1 MIVRA
6 ALCPS
11 PPLLAAGVCGHAAV
25 LPELREACE
34 AAVGW
39 LLAAAPDAVTVV
51 GPAPVTASWPPD
63 SVPDLSMHA
72 PALNRLA
79 RSAGARHP
87 RVGAVDPSSPPL
99 PLAPAI
105 GGPSSGPPS
114 PPVPLALAIGTQ
126 LLDAA
131 GYVGPRV
138 LQSVA
143 ESASPDAC
151 RDLGRDLA
159 ADAPLTALLVMGD
172 GSARRSAAAP
182 GYLDDRAEPFDAL
195 VEQALRDGDLAAL
208 ASLDPDLARDL
219 LAAGRPAWQVLA
231 AALALAPAT
240 PQAAASPPAT
250 ASPAAASPT
259 TASPAT
265 ASPAVASPTTAF
277 PATASPAV
285 ASGPATPATH
295 APADLTDPTRPRT
308 RILYSAAPLG
318 VAYLV
323 ATLDPTATR

>member
-1 MIVRA
+1 VIIRA

-11 PPLLAAGVCGHAAV
+11 PPLLATGVTGQAAV
-25 LPELREACE
+25 VPELREASE
-34 AAVGW
+34 AAVAW
-39 LLAAAPDAVTVV
+39 LLAAAPDTVTVV
-51 GPAPVTASWPPD
+51 GPAAATASWPPD
-63 SVPDLSMHA
+63 SIPDLSMHA

-79 RSAGARHP
+79 RPARP
-87 RVGAVDPSSPPL
+87 ARPL
-99 PLAPAI
+99 
-105 GGPSSGPPS
+105 
-114 PPVPLALAIGTQ
+114 PLALAIGAQ

-131 GYVGPRV
+131 GYLGPRV

-159 ADAPLTALLVMGD
+159 ADAPLTALLVVGD

-182 GYLDDRAEPFDAL
+182 GYLDDRAEPFDTS

-208 ASLDPDLARDL
+208 AALDPDLARDL

-231 AALALAPAT
+231 AALA
-240 PQAAASPPAT
+240 
-250 ASPAAASPT
+250 
-259 TASPAT
+259 
-265 ASPAVASPTTAF
+265 
-277 PATASPAV
+277 
-285 ASGPATPATH
+285 
-295 APADLTDPTRPRT
+295 PADLTAPTRPQT

-323 ATLDPTATR
+323 ATLDPAP